1 MNHLAKYWYCNNWS
15 WVCIQRGLLPYPLLL
30 YLFGKFQN
38 KKLFEIGPGL
48 LSWPLG
54 LPVKSSQAG
63 CRLAL
68 QLAYQM
74 RQTEVDLGP
83 WLCQRTFRGT
93 DWSTSFWAHLFKDL
107 SAVTQHPHLIIP
119 VVPLEATCSSARWT
133 LCHPW
138 CFPSIPHVSPFQ
150 AGPLRLTQTGSPRSL
165 TLPCIVIHTP
175 DSLFTFLSVSVPF
188 PSLPDS
194 DRITTSTRWWFCRRI
209 WGHLQP
215 S

>member
-1 MNHLAKYWYCNNWS
+1 M
-15 WVCIQRGLLPYPLLL
+15 LPYPLLL

-93 DWSTSFWAHLFKDL
+93 DWSTSF
-107 SAVTQHPHLIIP
+107 
-119 VVPLEATCSSARWT
+119 
-133 LCHPW
+133 
-138 CFPSIPHVSPFQ
+138 
-150 AGPLRLTQTGSPRSL
+150 
-165 TLPCIVIHTP
+165 
-175 DSLFTFLSVSVPF
+175 
-188 PSLPDS
+188 
-194 DRITTSTRWWFCRRI
+194 
-209 WGHLQP
+209 
-215 S
+215 